1 MPELRTFLRAQWPQ
15 WLFWGLVSGLFLG
28 VGGLAG
34 LPAGF
39 MLYAALL
46 SLAMLVVFQGVLFLR
61 WRRQA
66 AWLAALSMDDPA
78 HLAAYR
84 AQYPLDLAGVT
95 LARFAATYR
104 DAAGA
109 QVAREKER
117 EAYFSLWLHQIKT
130 PLSAMALLLDPAPE
144 EELAL
149 TDLRRERLRIEQ
161 YVHLALAFLKFE
173 RPGADLDIRPVDVDD
188 VIRRAL
194 RRQRTLFIGSRT
206 TLKYTPTGLSVISDA
221 AWLDIVIEQV
231 LSNAL
236 KYAAGGTIWIHVH
249 PDQPTTLVIAD
260 NGPGIRAED
269 LPRLF
274 ERGYAGLAGQGRG
287 GSSGLGLPLSRQ
299 ICERL
304 GHHLRLESVPGQGT
318 QALLDLGERG
328 AQVQAPCLTRS

>member
-1 MPELRTFLRAQWPQ
+1 VPELRTFLRTHWSQ
-15 WLFWGLVSGLFLG
+15 WLFWCLVSGLFLS

-46 SLAMLVVFQGVLFLR
+46 SLAMLLVFQGTMFLS

-66 AWLAALSMDDPA
+66 AWLAALSLDDPA

-84 AQYPLDLAGVT
+84 AQYPLDPAGVT
-95 LARFAATYR
+95 LTRFAAAYR

-130 PLSAMALLLDPAPE
+130 PLSVMALLLDPGPE
-144 EELAL
+144 EEVAL
-149 TDLRRERLRIEQ
+149 PDLRRERLRIEQ
-161 YVHLALAFLKFE
+161 YVHLALAFLKLE
-173 RPGADLDIRPVDVDD
+173 RPGADLDIRRVDVDD

-194 RRQRTLFIGSRT
+194 RRQRTLFIGSHT
-206 TLKYTPTGLSVISDA
+206 TLEYTPTRLSVISDA

-236 KYAAGGTIWIHVH
+236 KYAAGGTIRIHGH
-249 PDQPTTLVIAD
+249 PDEPASLIIAD

-274 ERGYAGLAGQGRG
+274 ERGFAGLAGQRRG

-299 ICERL
+299 ICDRL
-304 GHHLRLESVPGQGT
+304 GHQLRLESVPGQGT
-318 QALLDLGERG
+318 RAVLNLGEG
-328 AQVQAPCLTRS
+328 TGQVQASRLTRS